1 MKDAFTVSD
10 RGSSA
15 GPAANGRRNGKL
27 RLRNGFSDRIRFLGA
42 FLRRPTSVGALAPSS
57 PHLARAMVNGRG
69 IEDCS
74 TVVELGPGTGAFTK
88 LILNTIGN
96 KTTFFALEL
105 DPGLTRN
112 LKRRFPGLVVYNE
125 SAEKIPEYLARHGRG
140 KADYIVSGLPWASLP
155 LDVQDRIFRAVL
167 DSLDPGGV
175 IVTFGYVHARWF
187 PNAQRFR
194 CRLERSFK
202 KVELSRVVWRN
213 IPPAFIYRCTR

>member
-1 MKDAFTVSD
+1 MKHAFTLS
-10 RGSSA
+10 REGSSSGA
-15 GPAANGRRNGKL
+15 STNGKSNGTS
-27 RLRNGFSDRIRFLGA
+27 RLRSGFSDRLRFLRA
-42 FLRRPTSVGALAPSS
+42 FLRRPATVGALAPSS

-88 LILNTIGN
+88 LILKKIGS

-125 SAEKIPEYLARHGRG
+125 SAEKIPEYLERHGRG

-155 LDVQDRIFRAVL
+155 LDVQQRIFKAVL
-167 DSLDPGGV
+167 DSLEPGGV
-175 IVTFGYVHARWF
+175 FVTFGYVHARWF

-194 CRLERSFK
+194 RRLEKSFSR
-202 KVELSRVVWRN
+202 VELSRVVWRN